1 MLVWACTNADSAKR
15 AKRLTQFC
23 FFVKRIMFLCFISN
37 PLWMWLKQKNIYM
50 LSLANTFIQTMYQQ
64 KKGVHY
70 LCVDPQASQNR
81 FLVFQEPSST
91 SKFDGCFDPNWVWR
105 SVQARVVL
113 QPLGSLFSLED
124 SQPWPEMR
132 PLTFLTGR
140 ILFPAWTGS
149 SVIYLPPKQP
159 DADGKVSGV
168 WLGAL
173 QDARE
178 QLFGSRCAACVR
190 YEE

>member
-1 MLVWACTNADSAKR
+1 MLVWAVQMQTVQKR

-23 FFVKRIMFLCFISN
+23 FFVKWIMFLLLHFKSTVN
-37 PLWMWLKQKNIYM
+37 VVEAKNTHTESCEHIH
-50 LSLANTFIQTMYQQ
+50 SDNVSAE
-64 KKGVHY
+64 KGVHY
-70 LCVDPQASQNR
+70 LCVDPQASQSH

-105 SVQARVVL
+105 SVQACVVL

-178 QLFGSRCAACVR
+178 QLCGYRCAACVR